1 VVNYSTLS
9 SNLKRGILR
18 FSASISKGLTRPE
31 FKFVSQMLYGMLC
44 KQNCHLSKIARAL
57 DEPIRLKKTIERLSR
72 NLAAFTKGA
81 ELLDNY
87 VKKVKGCI
95 NDRTILIVDDSDIVK
110 PCSKKMEALHI
121 VRDGSTGDYGMGYH
135 TLAVTALTPEH
146 KAPIGVYTRV
156 YSAAEERFVSAD
168 YETLKALRFI
178 RKHFKRNNI
187 RAFDRGY
194 DANVY
199 YEELIDHKEKFV
211 IRATKNR
218 SVIYKGET
226 INILKVAEQFKGK
239 YKLRFKKKN
248 SKQVDCKISIVPI
261 RLCCRPN
268 EELNLV
274 VCRNLGQDSMMLIT
288 NMKSD
293 DDRLAVTVTKVYL
306 MRWRIE
312 EFYGFKKQQFAFED
326 FRVRSL
332 NSIRNLDLLLT
343 IAIGYIGMLSERA
356 EDKRL
361 VMELIHISKR
371 IYDVPKFKFYA
382 IADGIC
388 SVLANGKQGISRFLT
403 KRRRC
408 GQLCLFP
415 ELFLSTA

>member
-1 VVNYSTLS
+1 MSNYSILS
-9 SNLKRGILR
+9 SNLKRGLLR
-18 FSASISKGLTRPE
+18 FSEAISTGLTRPE

-44 KQNCHLSKIARAL
+44 KQSCHLSNIARAL
-57 DEPIRLKKTIERLSR
+57 DEPITLKKTIDRLSR
-72 NLAAFTKGA
+72 NLSAFRKGPN
-81 ELLDNY
+81 LLANY
-87 VKKVKGCI
+87 VKKVKGSI
-95 NDRTILIVDDSDIVK
+95 SERSILIIDDSDVVK
-110 PCSKKMEALHI
+110 PCSKKMEAMHL
-121 VRDGSTGDYGMGYH
+121 VRDGSTGGYGMGYH
-135 TLAVTALTPEH
+135 TLAVTALTPDH
-146 KAPIGVYTRV
+146 KAPVGVYTRV
-156 YSAAEERFVSAD
+156 YSAAEDGFVSAD
-168 YETLKALRFI
+168 DETLKALRFI

-218 SVIYKGET
+218 SVIYRGET
-226 INILKVAEQFKGK
+226 INILQVAEQFKGK

-248 SKQVDCKISIVPI
+248 SKQVDCKISIAPI

-274 VCRNLGQDSMMLIT
+274 VCRNLGQDPMMLIT
-288 NMKSD
+288 NMKSE

-306 MRWRIE
+306 MRWKIE

-356 EDKRL
+356 DDKRI

-371 IYDVPKFKFYA
+371 IYGVPKFKFYA

-388 SVLANGKQGISRFLT
+388 AALANGKQGIYYLLR
-403 KRRRC
+403 KKRRC
-408 GQLCLFP
+408 GQLCMFP